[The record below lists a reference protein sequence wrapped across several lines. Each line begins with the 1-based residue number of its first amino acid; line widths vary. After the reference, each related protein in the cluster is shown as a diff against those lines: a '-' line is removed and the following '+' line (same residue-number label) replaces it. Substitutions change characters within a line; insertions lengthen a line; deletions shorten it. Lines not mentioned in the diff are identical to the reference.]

1 MMDFYEWTGEARF
14 MAQSPKVR
22 TYDLQPEMSEP
33 EVAEHLVAAIR
44 SGETPHVLP
53 FHDAM
58 TDMML
63 GLLS

>member
-1 MMDFYEWTGEARF
+1 MLWSLSAL
-14 MAQSPKVR
+14 V
-22 TYDLQPEMSEP
+22 L
-33 EVAEHLVAAIR
+33 VAGDPALSSLFSVSSSTLAETPFRAAIR

-63 GLLS
+63 GLLP

>member
-1 MMDFYEWTGEARF
+1 M
-14 MAQSPKVR
+14 
-22 TYDLQPEMSEP
+22 
-33 EVAEHLVAAIR
+33 VAGDPALSSLFSVSSSTLAETPFRAAIR

-63 GLLS
+63 GLLP